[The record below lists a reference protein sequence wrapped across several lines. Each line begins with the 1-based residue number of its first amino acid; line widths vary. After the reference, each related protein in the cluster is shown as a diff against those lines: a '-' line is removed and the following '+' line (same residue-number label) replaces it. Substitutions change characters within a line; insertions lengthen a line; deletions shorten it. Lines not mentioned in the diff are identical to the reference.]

1 MRGRKPKTPAQWR
14 QDGDTRKLGKAKHEA
29 QATESVPVSSGLPKC
44 PAHLKGVARKAWV
57 FLSEQ
62 LATMQQDRMPDAYT
76 LEGVCV
82 AYSQAIAADAILE
95 REGQVV
101 DEPVLHQG
109 HPVVLRADEDGSN
122 PVYLF
127 KKKPHPAEGISRR
140 AWAQY
145 KTFCVEFGLSP
156 VSRVR
161 LSVQD
166 RANAMDPWEAAQC
179 ESTGVPASALQ

>member
-1 MRGRKPKTPAQWR
+1 M
-14 QDGDTRKLGKAKHEA
+14 DGDTRKLGKEKHAAQTTEA
-29 QATESVPVSSGLPKC
+29 VVAPNGLPKC
-44 PAHLKGVARKAWV
+44 PAHLKGVARKAWA

-62 LATMQQDRMPDAYT
+62 LVEMQQDRTPDAYT

-109 HPVVLRADEDGSN
+109 QPVILNADGPK

-127 KKKPHPAEGISRR
+127 RKKPHPAEGISRR

-145 KTFCVEFGLSP
+145 KAFCVEFGLSP
-156 VSRVR
+156 VARVR

-166 RANAMDPWEAAQC
+166 RKGAAMDAWEAAQC
-179 ESTGVPASALQ
+179 ESTGVQASAVQ

>member
-1 MRGRKPKTPAQWR
+1 MRGRPPKTPAQWR
-14 QDGDTRKLGKAKHEA
+14 MDGDTRKLGKRKHEA
-29 QATESVPVSSGLPKC
+29 QTVEAVPVSSGLPKC
-44 PAHLKGVARKAWV
+44 PAHLKGVARKAWA

-62 LATMQQDRMPDAYT
+62 LATMQQDRTPDAYT

-82 AYSQAIAADAILE
+82 AYSQAIAADQILE

-109 HPVVLRADEDGSN
+109 QPVTLQAEEDGSK

-127 KKKPHPAEGISRR
+127 RKKPHPAEGISRR

-145 KTFCVEFGLSP
+145 KAFCVEFGLSP

-161 LSVQD
+161 LSVTD
-166 RANAMDPWEAAQC
+166 RAVAMDPWEAAQC
-179 ESTGVPASALQ
+179 ESTGVSAPALQ